1 MSKLSARDSRK
12 GVLSRRNS
20 AYANRQYT
28 ASLLDRFY
36 SSGRNVPPAPSP
48 TSWRYAATTGTYS
61 HTPLPNFF
69 CCSIQGSHGHPFFGK
84 REYAPNFF
92 NPPKRRL
99 RNGKFPRSRLNTVA
113 TMLSPTRWVKFEFL
127 HGTRGESP
135 LHRLR
140 SYLFV
145 ELEFGR
151 RAGFSQ
157 RQPSAG
163 RLISVNSVRIFF
175 SGFLLTDPVMMR

>member
-1 MSKLSARDSRK
+1 MPSWIRK
-12 GVLSRRNS
+12 QATCCFN
-20 AYANRQYT
+20 
-28 ASLLDRFY
+28 
-36 SSGRNVPPAPSP
+36 SP
-48 TSWRYAATTGTYS
+48 TKASVHGRTLLRKLGT
-61 HTPLPNFF
+61 
-69 CCSIQGSHGHPFFGK
+69 
-84 REYAPNFF
+84 
-92 NPPKRRL
+92 PPDSM
-99 RNGKFPRSRLNTVA
+99 RSVG
-113 TMLSPTRWVKFEFL
+113 FESL
-127 HGTRGESP
+127 HSTRGESP

-145 ELEFGR
+145 GVEFG